1 VLLAL
6 TGLYGVIAYTVAQRT
21 REVGI
26 RRALGAQPADILRL
40 VLGQGFSLTI
50 GGIVFGIGGGLALTR
65 FLKSL
70 LFQVS
75 PADPATFA
83 GVAILFLAAALLA
96 AYIPARRATRIDP
109 MQALR

>member
-1 VLLAL
+1 LPSAG
-6 TGLYGVIAYTVAQRT
+6 TYTVAQIT

-26 RRALGAQPADILRL
+26 RRALGAQHADILQL
-40 VLGQGFSLTI
+40 VLGQGLSLTI
-50 GGIVFGIGGGLALTR
+50 AGLALGVGGGLALTR

-75 PADPATFA
+75 PVDPATFA

-109 MQALR
+109 MRALG